1 MGDLE
6 NLLKDSVK
14 DDRSRK
20 GIIFRQKP
28 KLEGQTGQRSG
39 VLKWLSSN
47 FGNIVTVISLAIG
60 IPGFYFIFFPQT
72 PDVVYHLES
81 VSNVFDIRRNIPDL
95 QVLYKGDNIRVTD
108 KTIKIVTV
116 ALRNEGREKVV
127 QADYDQSIPFGFSI
141 PSSTIISSPRVIS
154 ASTTYIKDHLD
165 PRITASDTV
174 HMNKIILEKEAG
186 AVLEIIVI
194 QEPSADVK
202 LHPLGK
208 IAGQNDFP
216 VINDL
221 IITQKGIL
229 SDVFEG
235 GILVNTIRFVGSVF
249 IFFLA
254 LLGTAFAAR
263 AGSKIRDRYLEKKM
277 LAYFSSYFES
287 IDKKYFRSMIE
298 LFLGTEGSLDK
309 LKKIRDSLYDDDKNE
324 NVAEYIKGLNKIHVE
339 AKAHGE
345 QQKKEYENLPVPEH
359 AHQLSVVLGRFWKET
374 DGKMRIDKGIISPLN
389 LLIELVQERKVPF
402 GARVGAERILYGYI
416 NKVEKPDF
424 KLVSY

>member
-1 MGDLE
+1 MGRKATQYVKSVIRAGDRVEIELDVGE
-6 NLLKDSVK
+6 RDRYGRLLGYV
-14 DDRSRK
+14 
-20 GIIFRQKP
+20 
-28 KLEGQTGQRSG
+28 
-39 VLKWLSSN
+39 WLPDGRMLN
-47 FGNIVTVISLAIG
+47 EEIVRAGYASLI
-60 IPGFYFIFFPQT
+60 
-72 PDVVYHLES
+72 
-81 VSNVFDIRRNIPDL
+81 
-95 QVLYKGDNIRVTD
+95 
-108 KTIKIVTV
+108 
-116 ALRNEGREKVV
+116 
-127 QADYDQSIPFGFSI
+127 
-141 PSSTIISSPRVIS
+141 
-154 ASTTYIKDHLD
+154 
-165 PRITASDTV
+165 
-174 HMNKIILEKEAG
+174 
-186 AVLEIIVI
+186 
-194 QEPSADVK
+194 
-202 LHPLGK
+202 
-208 IAGQNDFP
+208 P

-221 IITQKGIL
+221 IITQKVIL

-309 LKKIRDSLYDDDKNE
+309 LKKIRDSLYDDDKIE

-339 AKAHGE
+339 AKAHVE
-345 QQKKEYENLPVPEH
+345 QQKKDYENLPVPEH
-359 AHQLSVVLGRFWKET
+359 AHQLTVVLGRFWKET

-402 GARVGAERILYGYI
+402 GAHVGAKRILYAYI